1 MSTHGWWRLIIDA
14 GNSASVCIVARAQ
27 RLKKMAEKKNVK
39 MRKFERAD
47 LAEVKNLIDQ
57 TIGACYRGVYCAE
70 AVQFFKDWH
79 CIDRILAD
87 AEEGYTVV
95 AKQGGQVIGTG
106 TIVGNEIKRVFV
118 DPAFQNRGLGRL
130 IMRELEG
137 RAILMGIGVVN
148 LDASL
153 PSKKFYDSLGYITLE
168 KTFREVENNKRLD
181 FYRMEKTLIN
191 K

>member
-1 MSTHGWWRLIIDA
+1 MHEPRRVA
-14 GNSASVCIVARAQ
+14 AFFARAQ
-27 RLKKMAEKKNVK
+27 RLKKMAEKNVK

-47 LAEVKNLIDQ
+47 LAEVKNLIDK
-57 TIGACYRGVYCAE
+57 TIDTCYQRVYCAE

-79 CIDRILAD
+79 CNDSILAD

-118 DPAFQNRGLGRL
+118 DPAFQNRGFGRL
-130 IMRELEG
+130 IMRELEDH
-137 RAILMGIGVVN
+137 AISAGTDLVT

-153 PSKKFYDSLGYITLE
+153 PSKKFYDLLGYITLE
-168 KTFREVENNKRLD
+168 KTFREVKNGRRLD
-181 FYRMEKTLIN
+181 YYRMEKKLIR